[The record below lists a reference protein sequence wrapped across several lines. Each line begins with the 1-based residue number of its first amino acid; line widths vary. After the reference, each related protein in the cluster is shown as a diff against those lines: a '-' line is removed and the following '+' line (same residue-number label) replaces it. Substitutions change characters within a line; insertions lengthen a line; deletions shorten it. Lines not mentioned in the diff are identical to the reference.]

1 MVNSKSKFVS
11 MSPEAVRGAILL
23 TLVVQNS
30 AQAIFMRYSFKPK
43 SQVEGEDKEAEPAS
57 STAVMMAELCK
68 LACSILLQYRDDG
81 SVRHVV
87 KTLREDVWE
96 RPVELVKM
104 AVPACLYVV
113 QNNLNY
119 VAISNLDGP
128 TFQLL
133 YQLKILTTALF
144 SVLMLK
150 RVLHM
155 KQWGALAMLA
165 VGVGLVQVSSSSSQS
180 SGDSEDDGVGID
192 DAEGDE
198 DGSGQNPLLGLVMVL
213 LACCTS
219 GFAGVYFEKVLK
231 GTSVS
236 LWVRNMQLS
245 GFGIL
250 LGAGCV
256 WFKDGQAVSENGFF
270 YGYNYAVWMAILL
283 NSMGGLVVAMVVKYA
298 DNVIKGFATSVS
310 IVLTA
315 LISFVLFDFRIS
327 VMFVIGAYFVLH
339 STFLYSQKPPNA
351 SNSSSNS
358 SSSSADG
365 GAAAKGA
372 NGSGEGDVEI
382 AEKEVLLRGGGGQGH
397 VSSSSLSSIESPR
410 NGRPSGPLA
419 RKSNS
424 KLAEPV

>member
-1 MVNSKSKFVS
+1 

-43 SQVEGEDKEAEPAS
+43 NQVEGEDKEAEPAS

-68 LACSILLQYRDDG
+68 LVCSILLQYRGDG

-96 RPVELVKM
+96 KPVELLKM

-165 VGVGLVQVSSSSSQS
+165 LGVGLVQVSSSIGSS
-180 SGDSEDDGVGID
+180 DSEDDGAD
-192 DAEGDE
+192 NEDAEGDE
-198 DGSGQNPLLGLVMVL
+198 GGNGQNPLLGLVMVL

-270 YGYNYAVWMAILL
+270 YGYNYAVWMAVLL

-315 LISFVLFDFRIS
+315 LISFFLFGFEIS
-327 VMFVIGAYFVLH
+327 FMFVIGAYFVLH
-339 STFLYSQKPPNA
+339 STFMYSQKPPNA
-351 SNSSSNS
+351 SNSSSS
-358 SSSSADG
+358 SSSAADG

-372 NGSGEGDVEI
+372 NGSGGVDVEI
-382 AEKEVLLRGGGGQGH
+382 PEKEVLLRGGGMQGH

-410 NGRPSGPLA
+410 AGRTSGPLP
-419 RKSNS
+419 RKSSS

>member
-1 MVNSKSKFVS
+1 
-11 MSPEAVRGAILL
+11 
-23 TLVVQNS
+23 
-30 AQAIFMRYSFKPK
+30 
-43 SQVEGEDKEAEPAS
+43 
-57 STAVMMAELCK
+57 MMAELCK

-96 RPVELVKM
+96 KPVELLKM

-144 SVLMLK
+144 SVVMLK

-165 VGVGLVQVSSSSSQS
+165 LGVGLVQVSSNSSKS
-180 SGDSEDDGVGID
+180 SGDSEDDGAGID

-315 LISFVLFDFRIS
+315 LISFFLFEFQIS
-327 VMFVIGAYFVLH
+327 IMFVIGAYFVLH

-358 SSSSADG
+358 SSSSSSSADG

-372 NGSGEGDVEI
+372 NGSGGGDVEI
-382 AEKEVLLRGGGGQGH
+382 PEKEVLLRGGGGQGH

-410 NGRPSGPLA
+410 NGRTSGPLA